1 MGTPIREYD
10 GATSPQML
18 ALAINWH
25 MRTNCYVQG
34 CDNPL
39 STIVP
44 NDENGPYALCEEH
57 FKAASVPGGIT
68 LTIEF

>member
-25 MRTNCYVQG
+25 MRTECYVKG
-34 CDNPL
+34 CSNL
-39 STIVP
+39 ISTIVP
-44 NDENGPYALCEEH
+44 NDKDGTYALCEEH
-57 FKAASVPGGIT
+57 FQAANVPGGIT